1 VNRKK
6 AIQPKV
12 TSPVLS
18 NQDSSLKAPAPILTN
33 QDSSLKAPAPIL
45 SHEDSSLK
53 APAPILSHEDSS
65 LKAPPTPILSHE
77 DSSLKAPP
85 TLILSDDDSL
95 PSKSLAGFNH
105 QDSTSVQS
113 INANHRTDEAVA
125 SPVDHNVHHEEKQ
138 AEIERPLNSHNSSRY
153 LSPQGQE
160 DSILSLELNDMQDL
174 MPGDR
179 NTLSARK
186 GKQ

>member
-1 VNRKK
+1 MRLPSERKKGNHAVNRKK

-12 TSPVLS
+12 TTPVLS
-18 NQDSSLKAPAPILTN
+18 NQDSSLKAPTPIVSHEDSSSPILSN
-33 QDSSLKAPAPIL
+33 QDSSLKT
-45 SHEDSSLK
+45 
-53 APAPILSHEDSS
+53 
-65 LKAPPTPILSHE
+65 PPTPILSHE

-85 TLILSDDDSL
+85 TPILSDDDSL

-125 SPVDHNVHHEEKQ
+125 SPVDHNVHNEEKQ

>member
-1 VNRKK
+1 MNRKK
-6 AIQPKV
+6 AIQPQV
-12 TSPVLS
+12 TTPVLS
-18 NQDSSLKAPAPILTN
+18 N

-53 APAPILSHEDSS
+53 APA
-65 LKAPPTPILSHE
+65 TP
-77 DSSLKAPP
+77 
-85 TLILSDDDSL
+85 ILSDDDSL

-138 AEIERPLNSHNSSRY
+138 AEIEKPLNSNISSRY

>member
-1 VNRKK
+1 MRLPSERKKGNHAVNRKK

-12 TSPVLS
+12 TTPVLS
-18 NQDSSLKAPAPILTN
+18 NQ
-33 QDSSLKAPAPIL
+33 
-45 SHEDSSLK
+45 DSSLK

-65 LKAPPTPILSHE
+65 LKAPPTPILS
-77 DSSLKAPP
+77 
-85 TLILSDDDSL
+85 DDDSL
-95 PSKSLAGFNH
+95 LSKSLAGFNH

-125 SPVDHNVHHEEKQ
+125 SPVDHNVHNEEKQ
-138 AEIERPLNSHNSSRY
+138 TEVEKPLNSHISSRY
-153 LSPQGQE
+153 LSQE